1 MALSDETVIGSPA
14 RLLDSYVG
22 ELARR
27 VEDALGERLVGVW
40 LVGSAALEDY
50 DPRRSDVDVQ
60 AVATERLSLS
70 ERRGLAARLEH
81 GTLANPAR
89 GLEFVLYAEEDLAAP
104 GGPRFQ
110 LNLNTGPRLA
120 HHVTY
125 DADDDPRFWFT
136 IDVSIARQGGR
147 ALVGPPASVVF
158 PEPPRPLLA
167 TAVLEALDFYADAPD
182 AMNQALPDQASTDQA
197 LLSACRAWAWVGRRG
212 VAIQGR
218 QRPMGDTAATGPL
231 PDPAG
236 AEATGRESGG
246 PTHAERRRPDAGV
259 GAGRSRG
266 GRRRTPV
273 NVRR

>member
-1 MALSDETVIGSPA
+1 MALSDETVIGAPA

-120 HHVTY
+120 NHVTY

-158 PEPPRPLLA
+158 PERPRTLLA

-182 AMNQALPDQASTDQA
+182 AMNQALPDQAPTDQA
-197 LLSACRAWAWVGRRG
+197 LLSACRAWAWAVDGVWRSKGDSARWAMRR
-212 VAIQGR
+212 
-218 QRPMGDTAATGPL
+218 L
-231 PDPAG
+231 PDPYPIQRAL
-236 AEATGRESGG
+236 
-246 PTHAERRRPDAGV
+246 RRRDGNPADPPTQDDVDLTLASARAAVAAVAAGH
-259 GAGRSRG
+259 R
-266 GRRRTPV
+266 
-273 NVRR
+273 